1 MHYTLRRYEAIQRL
15 FWFIFFLVCLG
26 LAYPLCNLYQVKY
39 QGAAVLASVNPE
51 VLKTRQFWT
60 QSYWLGLDPV
70 GGIVLYLLWV
80 VALFLFGKTA
90 WLLVQYLGKYLVK
103 VLLKQTVKN
112 VPGKPKVNFSDFS
125 GQSHPAFP
133 TDMLMKKLQGVRLRF
148 LFHAFQRLPLI
159 LTHSH
164 RILSSEDMTE
174 KERRVVETDWQILW
188 ASWTPFR
195 WLLWFLPLLAFV
207 QTCWLFY
214 LELLPALTAQ
224 KEINDSLGPL
234 AASLLP
240 IAQVIVVVIA
250 LNLVS
255 GLLQRMENLYLS
267 NVDALFYDH
276 LLSRVPFQS
285 SDTVVIL
292 KAMQKHFKQLQTMLE
307 QLQAASTNATHS
319 QGGGE

>member
-15 FWFIFFLVCLG
+15 FWFILFLVCLG
-26 LAYPLCNLYQVKY
+26 FAYPLCNLYQVKY
-39 QGAAVLASVNPE
+39 QGAAVLASVHPE

-112 VPGKPKVNFSDFS
+112 VPGKPKVNFADFS
-125 GQSHPAFP
+125 GQSHSAFP
-133 TDMLMKKLQGVRLRF
+133 TDMLMEKLQSVRLRF
-148 LFHAFQRLPLI
+148 LFHAFQRLRLI

-164 RILSSEDMTE
+164 RTLSSEDMTE

-195 WLLWFLPLLAFV
+195 WLLWSLPLLAFV

-234 AASLLP
+234 TASLLP

-250 LNLVS
+250 LSLVS

-292 KAMQKHFKQLQTMLE
+292 EAMQKHFKQLHTMLE
-307 QLQAASTNATHS
+307 QLRAASNNATHS
-319 QGGGE
+319 QGRGE